1 MSANIIKGNI
11 KLEPGPVVTVKRAV
25 HDAQLEAAQILANAQ
40 AQTAAIL
47 EEAQKQR
54 EQILASSREEGY
66 NAGLLQWNQA
76 LVAAWEA
83 GDRYVEQ
90 QERHLVSL
98 AVHIAEKILDAE
110 IALQP
115 EAVLRIAQSALKSA
129 PPQRQLV
136 VRVNPDDEQRVREW
150 ASAARAA
157 SSYSQFITV
166 ATDASI
172 ARGGTVVVSDA
183 GIIDARLETQLAR
196 FKEALLKDF
205 S

>member
-1 MSANIIKGNI
+1 
-11 KLEPGPVVTVKRAV
+11 
-25 HDAQLEAAQILANAQ
+25 
-40 AQTAAIL
+40 
-47 EEAQKQR
+47 
-54 EQILASSREEGY
+54 
-66 NAGLLQWNQA
+66 LQWNQA

-83 GDRYVEQ
+83 GDRYLAQ

-98 AVHIAEKILDAE
+98 AVQIAEKILDAE
-110 IALQP
+110 ITLRP

-150 ASAARAA
+150 ASSAGAA
-157 SSYSQFITV
+157 SPHPQFITV

-172 ARGGTVVVSDA
+172 ARGGTVIVSDA

-205 S
+205 

>member
-1 MSANIIKGNI
+1 MSANIIKGNSR
-11 KLEPGPVVTVKRAV
+11 LEPGAVVTVKRAV
-25 HDAQLEAAQILANAQ
+25 HDAQFEAAQILANAQ
-40 AQTAAIL
+40 AQSAAIL
-47 EEAQKQR
+47 EEAHEQR
-54 EQILASSREEGY
+54 EQVLTSSREEGY

-76 LVAAWEA
+76 LVAAWAA
-83 GDRYVEQ
+83 GDRYVAH

-110 IALQP
+110 ITLEP

-150 ASAARAA
+150 ASSAGAA
-157 SSYSQFITV
+157 STYSQFITV

-172 ARGGTVVVSDA
+172 ARGGTVIVSDA

-205 S
+205 